1 MFGLFGSK
9 VTEMDSSNKLKE
21 GFLKKESRHRKI
33 WRERWV
39 VLTEL
44 NLYTFETKGV
54 YRNPTEVID
63 VKTIKTVKTD
73 EKKSGFNFVSK
84 NDIIIFLKKQKI
96 MTDTMVFNFEA
107 KTFEE
112 KEGWIGAIGK
122 AMVKTGNNVFMGNV

>member
-21 GFLKKESRHRKI
+21 GTLKKESRHRKV
-33 WRERWV
+33 WRDRWV

-73 EKKSGFNFVSK
+73 ETKTGFNFVRHINIILFLL
-84 NDIIIFLKKQKI
+84 NDRKLLQII
-96 MTDTMVFNFEA
+96 
-107 KTFEE
+107 
-112 KEGWIGAIGK
+112 
-122 AMVKTGNNVFMGNV
+122 

>member
-9 VTEMDSSNKLKE
+9 DVAMDNSNKLKE
-21 GFLKKESRHRKI
+21 GLLKKESRHRKV

-44 NLYTFETKGV
+44 NIYTFENKGV

-73 EKKSGFNFVSK
+73 ETRTGFNFVS
-84 NDIIIFLKKQKI
+84 NIYNNIILFFFQNRKL
-96 MTDTMVFNFEA
+96 
-107 KTFEE
+107 
-112 KEGWIGAIGK
+112 
-122 AMVKTGNNVFMGNV
+122 